1 MALPTNFTVRLN
13 SRTEIIDGGTALVGG
28 SPTRYVRLSP
38 AAASELNYGE
48 VSASTAVGAALADK
62 LLELGMADPDV
73 SALPDVEP
81 NYTIVIPVM
90 NRADA
95 LARLLDSVVVATAA
109 RTEGQPRIIV
119 VDDAS
124 ANPSAIENVARAHN
138 AEFLPLPT
146 NVGPAGARNG
156 GLALVASEFVVFL
169 DSDLVINQQ
178 TIPTLLKHFA
188 DPKVAV
194 VTPRI
199 TALSSGAERDGWIAR
214 YEETNSSLDL
224 GPDPSAV
231 KPRSTMSWVPAAALA
246 ARVTAL
252 TDGFDASMRLGEDV
266 DLVWRLNK
274 AGWRIRYEPSAN
286 AEHDHRAGFAEWFRR
301 KQDYGT
307 SAVPLAKR
315 HPEAIA
321 PAILAPW
328 GVGVMAALI
337 AQRKWSLPV
346 AIGFG
351 VFAAIRSSR
360 QLGSARHPHVLAASL
375 TARGVGSAYTQ
386 TSALM
391 LRHWWPLTLLGCIFS
406 KRIRKATLAFA
417 LIDTGRE
424 YVRRAPRL
432 DPVRYGLARR
442 LDDIA
447 YGSGVWLASL
457 RARNFSALKPE
468 ITRPTEAN

>member
-1 MALPTNFTVRLN
+1 MALPNNFTVRLN
-13 SRTEIIDGGTALVGG
+13 ARTEIIDGGTALVGG

-38 AAASELNYGE
+38 AAASALNFGE
-48 VSASTAVGAALADK
+48 VSAATAVGAALADK
-62 LLELGMADPDV
+62 LLELGMADPV
-73 SALPDVEP
+73 VAALPEP
-81 NYTIVIPVM
+81 TADYTIVIPVM

-109 RTEGQPRIIV
+109 RASGQPRIIV

-124 ANPSAIENVARAHN
+124 TNPADVERAALARG

-146 NVGPAGARNG
+146 NVGPAGARNA
-156 GLALVASEFVVFL
+156 GLAQVTTELVVFL
-169 DSDLVINQQ
+169 DSDLVINEQ
-178 TIPTLLKHFA
+178 TIPTLLAHFS

-199 TALSSGAERDGWIAR
+199 AALSSGAAGNGWIAR

-252 TDGFDASMRLGEDV
+252 AEGFDASMRLGEDV
-266 DLVWRLNK
+266 DLVWRLSK
-274 AGWRIRYEPSAN
+274 AGWRIRYEPSAI
-286 AEHDHRAGFAEWFRR
+286 AEHDHRAGFAEWFAR
-301 KQDYGT
+301 KRDYGT

-346 AIGFG
+346 AIAIGF
-351 VFAAIRSSR
+351 VAAYRSSR
-360 QLGSARHPHVLAASL
+360 QLGSARYPKVLAASL
-375 TARGVGSAYTQ
+375 TARGVGSAYAQ

-391 LRHWWPLTLLGCIFS
+391 LRHWWPLTLIGCLFS
-406 KRIRKATLAFA
+406 KRIRKATLALA
-417 LIDTGRE
+417 VIDTGRE

-457 RARNFSALKPE
+457 RAGNFSALKPQV
-468 ITRPTEAN
+468 TRHEK